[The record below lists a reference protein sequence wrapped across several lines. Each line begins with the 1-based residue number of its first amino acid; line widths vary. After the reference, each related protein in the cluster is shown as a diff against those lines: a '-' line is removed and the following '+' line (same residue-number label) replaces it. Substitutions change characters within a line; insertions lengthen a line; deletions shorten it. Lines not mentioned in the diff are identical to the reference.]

1 MSGHNKWAQI
11 KRQKA
16 VTDGKKSKIFSKFVR
31 AIVVEVKKANGNLDA
46 PGLRTVIAKAKAA
59 NMPND
64 NIDRAIKKATGD
76 NSAAMEQLTYEAY
89 GPAGVALIIES
100 LTDNRNKAVQ
110 EIKFILSEHG
120 GALGERGS
128 AAWAFQKG
136 ADGWA
141 PTVMVP
147 VEGEDAEKLSTLV
160 DALEENDEVQD
171 VYTNAE

>member
-76 NSAAMEQLTYEAY
+76 NSAAMESLTYEAY
-89 GPAGVALIIES
+89 GPAGVALIIEA
-100 LTDNRNKAVQ
+100 LTENRNKAVQ
-110 EIKFILSEHG
+110 EIKFILSQHG

-136 ADGWA
+136 ADGWT

-147 VEGEDAEKLSTLV
+147 VEGEDAEKLSALV

-171 VYTNAE
+171 VHTNAE

>member
-16 VTDGKKSKIFSKFVR
+16 VTDAKKSKIFSKFVR
-31 AIVVEVKKANGNLDA
+31 AIIVEVKKGGVDS
-46 PGLRTVIAKAKAA
+46 PGVRTVVAKAKAA

-64 NIDRAIKKATGD
+64 NIDRAIKKAAGD
-76 NSAAMEQLTYEAY
+76 TSAQMETLTYEAY
-89 GPAGVALIIES
+89 GPAGVALIIEA

-110 EIKFILSEHG
+110 EVKFILSQHG

-128 AAWAFQKG
+128 AQWAFQKNPEG
-136 ADGWA
+136 GWT

-147 VEGEDAEKLSTLV
+147 VEGEDAEKLSALV

-171 VYTNAE
+171 VFTNAE

>member
-31 AIVVEVKKANGNLDA
+31 AIVVEVKKANGNLNA

-76 NSAAMEQLTYEAY
+76 ASAAMEPLTYEAY
-89 GPAGVALIIES
+89 GPAGVALIIEA

-110 EIKFILSEHG
+110 EIKFILSLHG

-128 AAWAFQKG
+128 AAWAFQKN
-136 ADGWA
+136 AEGWT
-141 PTVMVP
+141 PTIMTP
-147 VEGEDAEKLSTLV
+147 VEAEDAEKLSLLV

-171 VYTNAE
+171 VFTNAE

>member
-1 MSGHNKWAQI
+1 
-11 KRQKA
+11 
-16 VTDGKKSKIFSKFVR
+16 VR

-46 PGLRTVIAKAKAA
+46 PGLRTVITKARAA

-64 NIDRAIKKATGD
+64 NIERAIKKATGD
-76 NSAAMEQLTYEAY
+76 GNTPMESLTYEAY
-89 GPAGVALIIES
+89 GPGGVALIIEA

-128 AAWAFQKG
+128 AQWAFQKSSEG
-136 ADGWA
+136 GWT

-147 VEGEDAEKLSTLV
+147 VEGEEADKLSLLV

-171 VYTNAE
+171 IFTNAE